1 MAKNKKKISDY
12 MNEEELNNKQNFD
25 MNKVNEDIKSIKS
38 EIEEIEQQTIQDAL
52 NLDFEG
58 IEKIKAQIAAYENI
72 GKKDKDKDKNAH
84 IEVLEDPNVLADKL
98 KAERKKAKAE
108 KRNAALKKLG
118 KEEKEELSEEKKAKK
133 AKKEAKK
140 KKKEEKKNAAAAKYI
155 NRAKNLDE
163 DLDALLSND
172 KSSKETKKKESSK
185 KKSKNKPNISKQD
198 AMMLGL
204 DEVYREEDSFSLND
218 LYLRIRDIE
227 ENHKERLGENYEL
240 FKNISDVISDVI
252 FSKEPI
258 ELPED
263 SVIKSVYDSLE
274 LFIHDVRLKSDEER
288 NLLIDIAERMGVED
302 IKDRLMEANLNAIS
316 MNDGVLKDYDTSCGI
331 LDAIAMNS
339 MAEAL
344 KMKMDNKEA
353 IDKLVEAYPYNK
365 AKFLEILAEY
375 NCDEIEGFV
384 EHFKS
389 TTIEDYIKVNEE
401 AGLKVEIKDI
411 PQIITSNRNIDY
423 LYSQDALDFVINNSD
438 KNEIIDVFTKAFMKG
453 AEANDLL

>member
-1 MAKNKKKISDY
+1 
-12 MNEEELNNKQNFD
+12 
-25 MNKVNEDIKSIKS
+25 
-38 EIEEIEQQTIQDAL
+38 
-52 NLDFEG
+52 
-58 IEKIKAQIAAYENI
+58 
-72 GKKDKDKDKNAH
+72 
-84 IEVLEDPNVLADKL
+84 
-98 KAERKKAKAE
+98 
-108 KRNAALKKLG
+108 
-118 KEEKEELSEEKKAKK
+118 
-133 AKKEAKK
+133 
-140 KKKEEKKNAAAAKYI
+140 
-155 NRAKNLDE
+155 
-163 DLDALLSND
+163 
-172 KSSKETKKKESSK
+172 
-185 KKSKNKPNISKQD
+185 
-198 AMMLGL
+198 MMLGL

-227 ENHKERLGENYEL
+227 ENHKDRLGENYEL

-274 LFIHDVRLKSDEER
+274 LFMHDVRLKSDEER

-339 MAEAL
+339 MVEAL

-353 IDKLVEAYPYNK
+353 IDKLVEAHPYNK

-375 NCDEIEGFV
+375 NCDEIGGFV

-438 KNEIIDVFTKAFMKG
+438 KNEIIDAFTKAFMKG